1 MNSIKILFCLLI
13 LFILIKL
20 LIDNSYLFK
29 NTIEGMTS
37 NQKLLSNEDAKNL
50 GFPGNQFTFEAILE
64 NPSNPSSRK
73 GSIK

>member
-29 NTIEGMTS
+29 
-37 NQKLLSNEDAKNL
+37 KLTNIVLS
-50 GFPGNQFTFEAILE
+50 
-64 NPSNPSSRK
+64 
-73 GSIK
+73 